1 MVCHSPLSDVVKLSP
16 GDEIRR
22 VVRTMVSSVH
32 RCVVFLSPEYIS
44 SPNCCIEWWEAVQRP
59 EKMIIVVM
67 KPLGQAIMSYL
78 EVLQAKGAV
87 LVEGGIDGAIPVIAK
102 EITNSEDMSGTA
114 AHLILSVLS

>member
-1 MVCHSPLSDVVKLSP
+1 
-16 GDEIRR
+16 
-22 VVRTMVSSVH
+22 
-32 RCVVFLSPEYIS
+32 
-44 SPNCCIEWWEAVQRP
+44 
-59 EKMIIVVM
+59 M

-114 AHLILSVLS
+114 ALLILSFQFYRNYLILSIETCS